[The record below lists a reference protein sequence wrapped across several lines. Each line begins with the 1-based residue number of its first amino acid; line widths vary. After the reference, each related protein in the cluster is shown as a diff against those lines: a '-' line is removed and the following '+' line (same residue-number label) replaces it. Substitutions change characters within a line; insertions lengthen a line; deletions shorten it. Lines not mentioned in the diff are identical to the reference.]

1 MSSEDDTRRLLKYR
15 SVLENR
21 INTLELEKSSL
32 RNAIAVLDTQIV
44 RQGFRKPTLPN
55 RETLIK
61 KKGFLDDQISIKS
74 KDGHILGTINIENN
88 IIEFTPERSLMFST
102 DIPPFQSFLIDRVLS
117 NMKKVDEKQASTGE
131 KILTEILSYD
141 IEKLDSKI
149 LKIIIKNYGDDRR
162 LREIRSSI
170 RWVFDKMYDK
180 INQG

>member
-88 IIEFTPERSLMFST
+88 FVAKAAIQMLIKGSLHKNVYRYLNRKRREFKK
-102 DIPPFQSFLIDRVLS
+102 QS
-117 NMKKVDEKQASTGE
+117 
-131 KILTEILSYD
+131 Y
-141 IEKLDSKI
+141 
-149 LKIIIKNYGDDRR
+149 
-162 LREIRSSI
+162 
-170 RWVFDKMYDK
+170 
-180 INQG
+180 

>member
-1 MSSEDDTRRLLKYR
+1 
-15 SVLENR
+15 
-21 INTLELEKSSL
+21 
-32 RNAIAVLDTQIV
+32 
-44 RQGFRKPTLPN
+44 
-55 RETLIK
+55 
-61 KKGFLDDQISIKS
+61 
-74 KDGHILGTINIENN
+74 
-88 IIEFTPERSLMFST
+88 MFST

-131 KILTEILSYD
+131 KILTEIISYD